1 MSKIFDA
8 LVKQEGDLAQFAKD
22 FSDANSIKP
31 LTNGTAAK
39 MAPSASPVITPIRPK
54 VQEVPEIRVAPLRLS
69 VTTPLFPFD
78 QHNARAAEQY
88 RIVRTKI
95 LQDLRQPHVVLVSS
109 ASPMDGKTITSINL
123 AGVMALRKELRVL
136 LVEADLHRSNIAR
149 ILGLPDGPGLAEVI
163 TGKASLAEA
172 LVRIEQFPNL
182 FVLPGGGPYK
192 GATELLDS
200 GQWRMVMETLRSQFT
215 HVIVD
220 SPPIGVL
227 ADFDLLQAIA
237 DGVVFVVRP
246 DQTNRTL
253 CLKALSSVP
262 EDKLLG
268 VVLNAAKDW
277 VLHRNGYSYYYNYY
291 YNNNGTSTNGD

>member
-8 LVKQEGDLAQFAKD
+8 LVKHESDLAQFAKD
-22 FSDANSIKP
+22 FAAANTIKP
-31 LTNGTAAK
+31 LTNGAAAK
-39 MAPSASPVITPIRPK
+39 FAVAHDPVITSIR
-54 VQEVPEIRVAPLRLS
+54 QEAHEAPQIRVAPLHLS

-78 QHNARAAEQY
+78 QHNAQAAEQY

-95 LQDLRQPHVVLVSS
+95 LQDLRQPRVILVSS
-109 ASPMDGKTITSINL
+109 ASPMDGKTITAINL
-123 AGVMALRKELRVL
+123 SGVMALRKELRVL
-136 LVEADLHRSNIAR
+136 LVEADLHRSNIAK

-163 TGKASLAEA
+163 TGKAEIARA

-182 FVLPGGGPYK
+182 YVLPGGGPYK

-200 GQWRMVMETLRSQFT
+200 HQWRAVVENLGAQFT
-215 HVIVD
+215 HVIID
-220 SPPIGVL
+220 SPPVGVL
-227 ADFDLLQAIA
+227 ADFDLLKAVA

-277 VLHRNGYSYYYNYY
+277 SLHRSGNSYYYNYY
-291 YNNNGTSTNGD
+291 YNNTPANKV